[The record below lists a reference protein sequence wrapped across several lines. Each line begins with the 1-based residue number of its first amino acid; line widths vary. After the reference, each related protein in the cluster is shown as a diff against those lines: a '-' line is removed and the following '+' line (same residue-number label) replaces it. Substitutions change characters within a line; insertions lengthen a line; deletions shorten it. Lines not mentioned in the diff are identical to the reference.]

1 MSSYLSFYL
10 VPKAHPEERLLLQSF
25 SRSNEVYQRFF
36 DNLSIAYAGNEE
48 KYTKLTVSDVESVIR
63 DLDDDIAK
71 AEARRVEY
79 EKFCHGNSELIEEMI
94 STKEYIRDL
103 QSTRDYISF
112 IRDILADLDYSGFS
126 DVLCNIDFARY
137 FLGCGCRGNA
147 AVWLPPDPDTA
158 AGSKKSP

>member
-10 VPKAHPEERLLLQSF
+10 VPKAHPEEKLLLQSF

-36 DNLSIAYAGNEE
+36 DNLSVAYAGNEE

-112 IRDILADLDYSGFS
+112 IRDILADLDYS
-126 DVLCNIDFARY
+126 DVLCNID
-137 FLGCGCRGNA
+137 
-147 AVWLPPDPDTA
+147 
-158 AGSKKSP
+158 

>member
-63 DLDDDIAK
+63 DLDGDIAK

-126 DVLCNIDFARY
+126 DVLCNID
-137 FLGCGCRGNA
+137 
-147 AVWLPPDPDTA
+147 
-158 AGSKKSP
+158 

>member
-36 DNLSIAYAGNEE
+36 DNLGIAYAGNEE
-48 KYTKLTVSDVESVIR
+48 KYTKLTVSDVESVIQ
-63 DLDDDIAK
+63 DLDGDIAK

-112 IRDILADLDYSGFS
+112 IRDTLTDLDYSGFS
-126 DVLCNIDFARY
+126 DVLCNVD
-137 FLGCGCRGNA
+137 
-147 AVWLPPDPDTA
+147 
-158 AGSKKSP
+158 

>member
-36 DNLSIAYAGNEE
+36 DNLSVAYAGNEE

-79 EKFCHGNSELIEEMI
+79 EKFCHGNSELIEEII

-112 IRDILADLDYSGFS
+112 IRDILTDLDYSGFS
-126 DVLCNIDFARY
+126 DVLCNVD
-137 FLGCGCRGNA
+137 
-147 AVWLPPDPDTA
+147 
-158 AGSKKSP
+158 

>member
-36 DNLSIAYAGNEE
+36 DNLSIAHAGNEE

-126 DVLCNIDFARY
+126 DVLCNI
-137 FLGCGCRGNA
+137 G
-147 AVWLPPDPDTA
+147 
-158 AGSKKSP
+158 

>member
-79 EKFCHGNSELIEEMI
+79 EKFCHGNSELIEEVI

-112 IRDILADLDYSGFS
+112 IRDILADLDYSEFS
-126 DVLCNIDFARY
+126 DVLYNVD
-137 FLGCGCRGNA
+137 
-147 AVWLPPDPDTA
+147 
-158 AGSKKSP
+158 

>member
-79 EKFCHGNSELIEEMI
+79 EKFCHGNSELIEEII

-112 IRDILADLDYSGFS
+112 IRDILTDLDYSGFS
-126 DVLCNIDFARY
+126 DVLCNVD
-137 FLGCGCRGNA
+137 
-147 AVWLPPDPDTA
+147 
-158 AGSKKSP
+158 

>member
-36 DNLSIAYAGNEE
+36 DNLSVAYAGNEE

-63 DLDDDIAK
+63 DLDDDITK

-79 EKFCHGNSELIEEMI
+79 EKFCHGNSELIEEII

-126 DVLCNIDFARY
+126 DVLYNVD
-137 FLGCGCRGNA
+137 
-147 AVWLPPDPDTA
+147 
-158 AGSKKSP
+158 

>member
-36 DNLSIAYAGNEE
+36 DNLSIASYAGNEE

-126 DVLCNIDFARY
+126 DVLCNID
-137 FLGCGCRGNA
+137 
-147 AVWLPPDPDTA
+147 
-158 AGSKKSP
+158 

>member
-48 KYTKLTVSDVESVIR
+48 KYTKLTVSDVESVIQ
-63 DLDDDIAK
+63 DLDGDIAK
-71 AEARRVEY
+71 AEARRAEY

-112 IRDILADLDYSGFS
+112 IRDILTDLDYSGFS
-126 DVLCNIDFARY
+126 DVLCNVD
-137 FLGCGCRGNA
+137 
-147 AVWLPPDPDTA
+147 
-158 AGSKKSP
+158 

>member
-10 VPKAHPEERLLLQSF
+10 VPKAHPEEKLLLQSL

-48 KYTKLTVSDVESVIR
+48 KYTKLTVSDVESVIQ
-63 DLDDDIAK
+63 DLDGDIAK

-79 EKFCHGNSELIEEMI
+79 EKFCHGNSELIEEII

-112 IRDILADLDYSGFS
+112 IRDILTDLDYSGFS
-126 DVLCNIDFARY
+126 DVLCNVD
-137 FLGCGCRGNA
+137 
-147 AVWLPPDPDTA
+147 
-158 AGSKKSP
+158 

>member
-112 IRDILADLDYSGFS
+112 IRDVLTDLDYSGFS
-126 DVLCNIDFARY
+126 DVLCNID
-137 FLGCGCRGNA
+137 
-147 AVWLPPDPDTA
+147 
-158 AGSKKSP
+158 

>member
-36 DNLSIAYAGNEE
+36 GNLSIAYAGNEE

-112 IRDILADLDYSGFS
+112 IRDILADLGYSGFS
-126 DVLCNIDFARY
+126 DVLCNID
-137 FLGCGCRGNA
+137 
-147 AVWLPPDPDTA
+147 
-158 AGSKKSP
+158 

>member
-36 DNLSIAYAGNEE
+36 DNRSVAY
-48 KYTKLTVSDVESVIR
+48 
-63 DLDDDIAK
+63 
-71 AEARRVEY
+71 ARRVEY

-126 DVLCNIDFARY
+126 DVLCNVD
-137 FLGCGCRGNA
+137 
-147 AVWLPPDPDTA
+147 
-158 AGSKKSP
+158 

>member
-112 IRDILADLDYSGFS
+112 IRDILTDLDYSGFS
-126 DVLCNIDFARY
+126 DVLCNVD
-137 FLGCGCRGNA
+137 
-147 AVWLPPDPDTA
+147 
-158 AGSKKSP
+158 

>member
-36 DNLSIAYAGNEE
+36 DNLSVAYAGNEE

-79 EKFCHGNSELIEEMI
+79 EKFCHGNSELIEEII

-112 IRDILADLDYSGFS
+112 IRDILVDLDYSGFS
-126 DVLCNIDFARY
+126 DVLYNVD
-137 FLGCGCRGNA
+137 
-147 AVWLPPDPDTA
+147 
-158 AGSKKSP
+158 

>member
-25 SRSNEVYQRFF
+25 SRSSEVYQRFF

-79 EKFCHGNSELIEEMI
+79 EKFCHDNLELIEEMI

-126 DVLCNIDFARY
+126 DVLCNID
-137 FLGCGCRGNA
+137 
-147 AVWLPPDPDTA
+147 
-158 AGSKKSP
+158 

>member
-48 KYTKLTVSDVESVIR
+48 KYTKLTVSDVESVIQ
-63 DLDDDIAK
+63 DLDGDIAK
-71 AEARRVEY
+71 AEARRAEY
-79 EKFCHGNSELIEEMI
+79 EKFCHGNSELIEKMI

-112 IRDILADLDYSGFS
+112 IRDTLTDLDYSGFS
-126 DVLCNIDFARY
+126 DVLCNVD
-137 FLGCGCRGNA
+137 
-147 AVWLPPDPDTA
+147 
-158 AGSKKSP
+158 

>member
-25 SRSNEVYQRFF
+25 SRSNEVYQRFS

-112 IRDILADLDYSGFS
+112 IRDTLTDLDYSGFS
-126 DVLCNIDFARY
+126 DVLCNVD
-137 FLGCGCRGNA
+137 
-147 AVWLPPDPDTA
+147 
-158 AGSKKSP
+158 

>member
-1 MSSYLSFYL
+1 MNSYLSFYL

-126 DVLCNIDFARY
+126 DVLCNID
-137 FLGCGCRGNA
+137 
-147 AVWLPPDPDTA
+147 
-158 AGSKKSP
+158 

>member
-10 VPKAHPEERLLLQSF
+10 VPKAHPEEKLLLQSF

-36 DNLSIAYAGNEE
+36 DNLSITYAGNEE

-79 EKFCHGNSELIEEMI
+79 EKFCHCNSELIEEMI

-126 DVLCNIDFARY
+126 DVLCNID
-137 FLGCGCRGNA
+137 
-147 AVWLPPDPDTA
+147 
-158 AGSKKSP
+158 

>member
-36 DNLSIAYAGNEE
+36 DNLSIAHAGNEE

-103 QSTRDYISF
+103 QNTRDYISF
-112 IRDILADLDYSGFS
+112 IRDILADLNYSGFS
-126 DVLCNIDFARY
+126 DVLCNID
-137 FLGCGCRGNA
+137 
-147 AVWLPPDPDTA
+147 
-158 AGSKKSP
+158 

>member
-36 DNLSIAYAGNEE
+36 DNLSVAYAGNEE
-48 KYTKLTVSDVESVIR
+48 KYTKLTVSDVELVIR

-126 DVLCNIDFARY
+126 DVLCNID
-137 FLGCGCRGNA
+137 
-147 AVWLPPDPDTA
+147 
-158 AGSKKSP
+158 

>member
-36 DNLSIAYAGNEE
+36 DNLSIAHAGNEE

-112 IRDILADLDYSGFS
+112 IRDILVDLDYSGFS
-126 DVLCNIDFARY
+126 DVLCNID
-137 FLGCGCRGNA
+137 
-147 AVWLPPDPDTA
+147 
-158 AGSKKSP
+158 

>member
-10 VPKAHPEERLLLQSF
+10 VPKAHPEEKLLLQSF

-36 DNLSIAYAGNEE
+36 DNLSVAYAGNEE

-71 AEARRVEY
+71 AEARRAEY

-112 IRDILADLDYSGFS
+112 IRDILTDLDYSGFS
-126 DVLCNIDFARY
+126 DVLCNVD
-137 FLGCGCRGNA
+137 
-147 AVWLPPDPDTA
+147 
-158 AGSKKSP
+158 